1 LSTAKEVLRKRS
13 MSPKPGTL
21 VLNLVS
27 NGVARLAA
35 GTREVVKNALIIVA
49 VVAGYSLL
57 EAGALLSVMLP
68 HLGYPNRWAYSA
80 VVAWGQLLVI
90 PGLAALLSRIM
101 YGSYHW
107 GRRAAMI
114 LLVGSFGVPVVLT
127 LIFIPVGLLVWAYSI
142 SKVIFV
148 VILPVLVGVV
158 ILSLRFVIRRGA
170 KWSVQLE
177 SRRWLTERESGI
189 DPRERK
195 WRSRGIRLA
204 PWIPVL
210 IVLLVFLFLPEIGGI
225 LSQVSS
231 VRPASLLGYR
241 VPIPRTWIVRSRWD
255 EQETGRS
262 WVAGWASRGIAFG
275 VRPYLRMRAPLSS
288 WDIRTTPYLQSEE
301 NATDRRVPKDSEVIG
316 SRVLRVGSES
326 VTCLD
331 YWPSYVSRPEH
342 VETSPLAYVECA
354 GTRLRAGFDGQ
365 RNQVATFY
373 RMLEGTTQAN

>member
-1 LSTAKEVLRKRS
+1 VRK
-13 MSPKPGTL
+13 
-21 VLNLVS
+21 
-27 NGVARLAA
+27 
-35 GTREVVKNALIIVA
+35 ALIIVA

-57 EAGALLSVMLP
+57 ETGLLLSVMML
-68 HLGYPNRWAYSA
+68 HYNSLNRWTYTEI
-80 VVAWGQLLVI
+80 VAWGQLLLI
-90 PGLAALLSRIM
+90 PGLAAVLSRIM

-107 GRRAAMI
+107 GRRTMTI
-114 LLVGSFGVPVVLT
+114 LLVGGFGVPVLLT
-127 LIFIPVGLLVWAYSI
+127 LLATCGALWVWAFSI
-142 SKVIFV
+142 GRVIFALPLPLV
-148 VILPVLVGVV
+148 VGGIALG
-158 ILSLRFVIRRGA
+158 LRFVIRKGA

-189 DPRERK
+189 DPRERQ
-195 WRSRGIRLA
+195 WRRRGIRLA
-204 PWIPVL
+204 SLIPVL

-231 VRPASLLGYR
+231 ARPASLLGYR
-241 VPIPRTWIVRSRWD
+241 VPIPRTWIVRSQWD

-301 NATDRRVPKDSEVIG
+301 NATDRRLPRDSEVIG
-316 SRVLRVGSES
+316 QRVLRIGSEN

-331 YWPSYVSRPEH
+331 YWPSYLSRPEH

-354 GTRLRAGFDGQ
+354 GDRLRAGFDGQ

-373 RMLEGTTQAN
+373 KMLEGITQAK